1 MPVEVKPKNT
11 DVISYFVGERE
22 FICITRYKFIKVTVK
37 AIIDAYK
44 KGEANTFLID
54 GRGKIVISDGF
65 ATFYY
70 NDGRKVKVKAN
81 RTKVASEIRQWYL
94 TYDKEKKND
103 KIK

>member
-1 MPVEVKPKNT
+1 MPVRVKPHNE
-11 DVISYFVGERE
+11 DAISYFVGTME
-22 FICITRYKFIKVTVK
+22 FVCITRYKFIKVTVK
-37 AIIDAYK
+37 EIIDAYK

-81 RTKVASEIRQWYL
+81 RAKIASEIRQWYL
-94 TYDKEKKND
+94 TYDKEKNNEQP
-103 KIK
+103 